1 VTVLVWVAFV
11 CLVLVIL
18 AFDLGVFSRESKT
31 ITAKQALFRTGVYFT
46 LAMLFT
52 VFVGFAYEYHWFDLG
67 IPPEEA
73 TAAVDPGK
81 IEVPHHESAGDDHDA
96 VHYPTNGYEAAAQF
110 FMGYILEQS
119 LSIDNIFVIAL
130 ILSYFQV
137 PAAYQHRVLLWGI
150 LGALVMRGVMIAVGA
165 AVIHRFDWVIYV
177 FGAMLIFTAF
187 KMLFAGDEELDF
199 DQSRLIRMVRRIVPI
214 SPGFDG
220 NNFFTPQTLAPEMRP
235 RPLFPAIY
243 RRITGR
249 EFGYAATPLFLSLVI
264 VESTDLLFAIDSIPA
279 VFGITQDGF
288 IVFTSNVFAI
298 LGLRSL
304 YFALADLL
312 DKFRFLKYSLVAV
325 LAFVGLKML
334 LHGVLPHGPET
345 TLVSL
350 GVIALTLG
358 AGVGASF
365 IFPAPPEEEHEGH
378 PT

>member
-1 VTVLVWVAFV
+1 MTVVVWAAFVVLV
-11 CLVLVIL
+11 LIIL
-18 AFDLGVFSRESKT
+18 AFDLGIFSRESKA
-31 ITAKQALFRTGVYFT
+31 ISARQALLRTGVYFT

-67 IPPEEA
+67 IPPEPVEVSP
-73 TAAVDPGK
+73 TPG
-81 IEVPHHESAGDDHDA
+81 EHADGDHAEGDEDHGPPL
-96 VHYPTNGYEAAAQF
+96 YPTTGYEAAAQF

-150 LGALVMRGVMIAVGA
+150 LGALVMRGVMIALGA
-165 AVIHRFDWVIYV
+165 AIIHRFDWVIYV
-177 FGAMLIFTAF
+177 FGAMLIYTSF

-199 DQSRLIRMVRRIVPI
+199 EKSKLIRLVRRFIAVH
-214 SPGFDG
+214 PGFDG
-220 NNFFTPQTLAPEMRP
+220 DKFFTKIDGKL
-235 RPLFPAIY
+235 
-243 RRITGR
+243 
-249 EFGYAATPLFLSLVI
+249 AATPLFLSLII
-264 VESTDLLFAIDSIPA
+264 VESTDLLFAVDSIPA

-334 LHGVLPHGPET
+334 LHDVLPHGPET

-350 GVIALTLG
+350 AVIAVTLG
-358 AGVGASF
+358 VGVGASF
-365 IFPAPPEEEHEGH
+365 VFPAPPE
-378 PT
+378 PTDRAEAN

>member
-1 VTVLVWVAFV
+1 MTVVVWAAFVVLV
-11 CLVLVIL
+11 LIIL
-18 AFDLGVFSRESKT
+18 AFDLGIFSRESKA
-31 ITAKQALFRTGVYFT
+31 ISARQALLRTGVYFT

-67 IPPEEA
+67 IPPESAAPPGGHA
-73 TAAVDPGK
+73 TEGHP
-81 IEVPHHESAGDDHDA
+81 EDDDGHRPPM
-96 VHYPTNGYEAAAQF
+96 YPTTGYEAAAQF

-150 LGALVMRGVMIAVGA
+150 LGALVMRGVMIALGA
-165 AVIHRFDWVIYV
+165 AIIHRFDWVIYV
-177 FGAMLIFTAF
+177 FGAMLIYTSF

-199 DQSRLIRMVRRIVPI
+199 EKSKLIRLVRRFVAVH
-214 SPGFDG
+214 PGFDG
-220 NNFFTPQTLAPEMRP
+220 DKFFT
-235 RPLFPAIY
+235 
-243 RRITGR
+243 RIDGKL
-249 EFGYAATPLFLSLVI
+249 AATPLFLALII
-264 VESTDLLFAIDSIPA
+264 VESTDLLFAVDSIPA
-279 VFGITQDGF
+279 VFGVTQDGF

-334 LHGVLPHGPET
+334 LHAVLPHGPET

-350 GVIALTLG
+350 AVIALTLG
-358 AGVGASF
+358 VGVGASF
-365 IFPAPPEEEHEGH
+365 VFPAPPEAADGAEAN
-378 PT
+378 

>member
-1 VTVLVWVAFV
+1 MTVVVWAAFVVLV
-11 CLVLVIL
+11 LIIL
-18 AFDLGVFSRESKT
+18 AFDLGIFSRESKA
-31 ITAKQALFRTGVYFT
+31 ISARQALLRTGVYFT
-46 LAMLFT
+46 LAMVFT

-67 IPPEEA
+67 IPPEPVEA
-73 TAAVDPGK
+73 AEDPAHPDVHTEEGQ
-81 IEVPHHESAGDDHDA
+81 VAESHPAEDDDHGPPL
-96 VHYPTNGYEAAAQF
+96 YPTTGYEAAAQF

-150 LGALVMRGVMIAVGA
+150 LGALVMRGVMIALGA
-165 AVIHRFDWVIYV
+165 AIIHRFDWVIYV
-177 FGAMLIFTAF
+177 FGAMLIYTSF

-199 DQSRLIRMVRRIVPI
+199 EKSKLIRLVRRFIAVH
-214 SPGFDG
+214 PGFDG
-220 NNFFTPQTLAPEMRP
+220 DKFFTKIDGKL
-235 RPLFPAIY
+235 
-243 RRITGR
+243 
-249 EFGYAATPLFLSLVI
+249 AATPLFLSLII
-264 VESTDLLFAIDSIPA
+264 VESTDLLFAVDSIPA

-334 LHGVLPHGPET
+334 LHDVLPHGPET

-350 GVIALTLG
+350 AVIAATLG
-358 AGVGASF
+358 VGVGASF
-365 IFPAPPEEEHEGH
+365 VFPAPPE
-378 PT
+378 PTDRAEAN

>member
-1 VTVLVWVAFV
+1 MTVVVWAAFVVLV
-11 CLVLVIL
+11 LIIL
-18 AFDLGVFSRESKT
+18 AFDLGIFSRESKA
-31 ITAKQALFRTGVYFT
+31 ISARQALLRTGVYFT

-52 VFVGFAYEYHWFDLG
+52 VFVGFAYEYHWFGLG
-67 IPPEEA
+67 IPPESAEVSP
-73 TAAVDPGK
+73 TPG
-81 IEVPHHESAGDDHDA
+81 EHADGDHAEGDEDHGPPMF
-96 VHYPTNGYEAAAQF
+96 PTTGYEAAAQF

-150 LGALVMRGVMIAVGA
+150 LGALVMRGVMIALGA
-165 AVIHRFDWVIYV
+165 AIIHRFDWVIYV
-177 FGAMLIFTAF
+177 FGAMLIYTSF

-199 DQSRLIRMVRRIVPI
+199 EKSKLIRLVRRFVAVH
-214 SPGFDG
+214 PGFDG
-220 NNFFTPQTLAPEMRP
+220 DRFFTKIDGKL
-235 RPLFPAIY
+235 
-243 RRITGR
+243 
-249 EFGYAATPLFLSLVI
+249 AATPLFLALII
-264 VESTDLLFAIDSIPA
+264 VESTDLLFAVDSIPA

-334 LHGVLPHGPET
+334 LHDVLPHGPET

-350 GVIALTLG
+350 AVIAVTLG
-358 AGVGASF
+358 VGVGASF
-365 IFPAPPEEEHEGH
+365 VFPAPAESADRAEAN
-378 PT
+378 